1 MNFIIL
7 FLILVPIK
15 IFSQQD
21 AYELLAKAK
30 SVYKNNS
37 QKSEEYLNLA
47 DKIFLMN
54 GNKNGLMETQ
64 SLRIEIYQRN
74 GKKQELYLALKELE
88 KLSNEQKNLQ
98 NLVKTYKNLFDFFME
113 IEIYDTALHYIQKLK
128 YLGEK
133 HGFSED
139 ITNVYGYLGSFYSKL
154 KKYDLSKD
162 YLLKSLELKADKNSP
177 GIYSEIG
184 NNYYYMQ
191 KYDSALFYY
200 LQANKIA
207 MEFHDTLAIAYTLNN
222 IGLYYKVKEDYKNAI
237 NYFKEAL
244 IYYDYIN
251 NRYGFINIQ
260 SNIAQVFY
268 TQKKYLEAIEIC
280 QKYYSEAK
288 ENEYIQLA
296 YELSKVL
303 AESYEKIKNYEKS
316 TIYFK
321 EFLTLTDSIYQ
332 SKFRMLNSECE
343 FRMNMIKNK
352 DKNQL
357 DLMDA
362 NEVWFYLF
370 LLTLAVLIIL
380 VLFIYALFKKF
391 NIHWSNFFSNHP

>member
-1 MNFIIL
+1 VNFIIL

-64 SLRIEIYQRN
+64 SLRIEIYQGN

-113 IEIYDTALHYIQKLK
+113 IEIYDTALYNIQKLK

-133 HGFSED
+133 LGFSED

-162 YLLKSLELKADKNSP
+162 YLLKSLELKADKSSP
-177 GIYSEIG
+177 
-184 NNYYYMQ
+184 
-191 KYDSALFYY
+191 
-200 LQANKIA
+200 
-207 MEFHDTLAIAYTLNN
+207 
-222 IGLYYKVKEDYKNAI
+222 
-237 NYFKEAL
+237 
-244 IYYDYIN
+244 
-251 NRYGFINIQ
+251 
-260 SNIAQVFY
+260 
-268 TQKKYLEAIEIC
+268 
-280 QKYYSEAK
+280 
-288 ENEYIQLA
+288 
-296 YELSKVL
+296 
-303 AESYEKIKNYEKS
+303 
-316 TIYFK
+316 
-321 EFLTLTDSIYQ
+321 SI
-332 SKFRMLNSECE
+332 
-343 FRMNMIKNK
+343 
-352 DKNQL
+352 
-357 DLMDA
+357 
-362 NEVWFYLF
+362 
-370 LLTLAVLIIL
+370 
-380 VLFIYALFKKF
+380 
-391 NIHWSNFFSNHP
+391 